1 MASSWLTRAPLI
13 FGLLL
18 MGLVVTVERA
28 YGVDTYILPE
38 DKDWSVKVSHK
49 FARGLVNIG
58 TSPLEVPKKAYIEAS
73 RSDTWIETFGR
84 ITSGALI
91 GVGRAVI
98 RAGYGGFDVITF
110 PFDINDYDPILEP
123 EYVF

>member
-18 MGLVVTVERA
+18 MGLIVTAERA
-28 YGVDTYILPE
+28 YAVDTYVLPE
-38 DKDWSVKVSHK
+38 DKDWSVKVTHK
-49 FARGLVNIG
+49 LSRGLVNIG

-73 RSDTWIETFGR
+73 RSDTWMETFGR

-91 GVGRAVI
+91 GVGRTVI
-98 RAGYGGFDVITF
+98 RGGYGAFDVITF
-110 PFDINDYDPILEP
+110 PFDINEYEPILEP